1 MIDDGKSDVSALTTK
16 TNKTASGALKRHCK
30 LCGKLVA
37 NWWKHKKDVHN
48 GLEVPF
54 LSCAI
59 NCSICQGKSTPWVA
73 KPTPG
78 WANLLPGGQTY
89 SLGGQ
94 TYSLGGQTYS
104 RVGKPTPWV
113 GKAHHLVLTIFLI
126 ITLFLGLNEPSI
138 IEKAKKSRRGVHKM
152 GECVMCG
159 KENET
164 RRLVNG

>member
-1 MIDDGKSDVSALTTK
+1 VIDDGKSDVSALTTK

-89 SLGGQ
+89 S
-94 TYSLGGQTYS
+94 

-113 GKAHHLVLTIFLI
+113 GKPTPWVGKPTPWVGKPTPWVGKPTPYSLGGQKSPLHPTWWPK
-126 ITLFLGLNEPSI
+126 LFLLD
-138 IEKAKKSRRGVHKM
+138 
-152 GECVMCG
+152 
-159 KENET
+159 
-164 RRLVNG
+164 

>member
-59 NCSICQGKSTPWVA
+59 NCSICQGKSTPWVG

-78 WANLLPGGQTY
+78 WANLLPVGKPTP
-89 SLGGQ
+89 
-94 TYSLGGQTYS
+94 GGQTYS

-113 GKAHHLVLTIFLI
+113 GKPTPWVGKPTPEWANLLPSGQTYSLGGQSSPLGFDYFLDNNS
-126 ITLFLGLNEPSI
+126 F
-138 IEKAKKSRRGVHKM
+138 SRS
-152 GECVMCG
+152 
-159 KENET
+159 
-164 RRLVNG
+164 

>member
-1 MIDDGKSDVSALTTK
+1 MLV
-16 TNKTASGALKRHCK
+16 TARTWWP
-30 LCGKLVA
+30 KLVP
-37 NWWKHKKDVHN
+37 W
-48 GLEVPF
+48 
-54 LSCAI
+54 
-59 NCSICQGKSTPWVA
+59 GKARTLIA
-73 KPTPG
+73 R
-78 WANLLPGGQTY
+78 NL
-89 SLGGQ
+89 
-94 TYSLGGQTYS
+94 
-104 RVGKPTPWV
+104 V